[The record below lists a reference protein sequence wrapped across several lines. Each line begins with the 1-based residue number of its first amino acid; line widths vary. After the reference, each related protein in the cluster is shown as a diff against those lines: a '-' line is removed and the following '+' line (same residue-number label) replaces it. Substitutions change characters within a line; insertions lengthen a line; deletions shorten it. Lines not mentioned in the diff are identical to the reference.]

1 MTDEEMKELEALRAE
16 KHSRE
21 QTERARNALTA
32 AGIPA
37 RLAPP
42 NLRTQSAWGV
52 ARLALEQARAGQL
65 LTPNQLV
72 PVYHR
77 LSQAERERL
86 EREQAA
92 KRET

>member
-1 MTDEEMKELEALRAE
+1 MLLGVPCVAVA
-16 KHSRE
+16 
-21 QTERARNALTA
+21 
-32 AGIPA
+32 IPGPGGRPEGA
-37 RLAPP
+37 FSISGLAPYMSDE
-42 NLRTQSAWGV
+42 RIRRV

>member
-1 MTDEEMKELEALRAE
+1 MA
-16 KHSRE
+16 RE
-21 QTERARNALTA
+21 NVYNFA
-32 AGIPA
+32 AGPSVMP
-37 RLAPP
+37 LP
-42 NLRTQSAWGV
+42 
-52 ARLALEQARAGQL
+52 ALEQARAGQL
-65 LTPNQLV
+65 LPPNQLV